1 MEMLKG
7 KRILLIVTGGI
18 AAFKS
23 LELVRQIRSS
33 GGEVRAI
40 LTKSAA
46 EFVTPLS
53 LQALTESRVYSDIF
67 SLTDE
72 SEMGHI
78 QLSRNSDLIVVAPAT
93 ANFLAKMR
101 IGICDDLA
109 STVVLAT
116 DKPVIVV
123 PAMNVR
129 MWDHAAT
136 KENII
141 TLKDRNIRFIG
152 PNEGKMACGEYGLG
166 RMSEPLEIV
175 SAIQSILKPNRPL
188 LGKTALVTAGPT
200 REPID
205 PVRFIANRS
214 SGKQG
219 YAIAEALAEAGAE
232 TTLVTGPT
240 YLPVPSGMQ
249 VRKIE
254 TAEEMLAHCMET
266 LPVNIAVCAAA
277 VADWKVADKSN
288 QKIKK
293 QKNINHENLS
303 LSQNPDILR
312 TLSNADSNR
321 PELVIGFAAETEDI
335 LDNGIR
341 KLKEK
346 NCDWILANDVAMGTQ
361 TFGGDNNAI
370 HFISNKKTEE
380 WPIMKKEDVARYL
393 AKKISNEVGRV

>member
-1 MEMLKG
+1 MLKG

-23 LELVRQIRSS
+23 LELVRQIRSV

-46 EFVTPLS
+46 EFVTPVS
-53 LQALTESRVYSDIF
+53 LQALTEDRVYSDLF
-67 SLTDE
+67 SLTEE

-78 QLSRNSDLIVVAPAT
+78 QLSRNSDIILVAPAT

-101 IGICDDLA
+101 LGICDDLA

-116 DKPVIVV
+116 DKPVIAV

-129 MWDHAAT
+129 MWDHEAT
-136 KENII
+136 QENII
-141 TLKDRNIRFIG
+141 TLKDRNIKFIG
-152 PNEGKMACGEYGLG
+152 PNEGEMACGEYGLG
-166 RMSEPLEIV
+166 RMSEPSEIV
-175 SAIQSILKPNRPL
+175 SGIQSILEQNQPL

-219 YAIAEALAEAGAE
+219 YAIAEALAAAGAE

-240 YLPVPSGMQ
+240 NLPVPSGMR
-249 VRKIE
+249 VLKIE
-254 TAEEMLAHCMET
+254 TADEMLAHCLES
-266 LPVNIAVCAAA
+266 LPADVAVCAAA
-277 VADWKVADKSN
+277 VADWKVANKSE

-293 QKNINHENLS
+293 QKNINHGNL
-303 LSQNPDILR
+303 LLNQNADILK
-312 TLSNADSNR
+312 TLSNADNNR
-321 PELVIGFAAETEDI
+321 PSVVIGFAAETEDI
-335 LDNGIR
+335 LNNGMR
-341 KLKEK
+341 KRKEK
-346 NCDWILANDVAMGTQ
+346 NCDWILANDVAIGTQ

-370 HFISNKKTEE
+370 HFISQKGTEE

-393 AKKISNEVGRV
+393 AKKIIDEIGRV

>member
-1 MEMLKG
+1 MLKG
-7 KRILLIVTGGI
+7 KRILLIVTGGV

-23 LELVRQIRSS
+23 LELVRQIRSA

-53 LQALTESRVYSDIF
+53 LQALTEERVYSDIF

-116 DKPVIVV
+116 NKPVIVA

-141 TLKDRNIRFIG
+141 TLKNRNIRFIG
-152 PNEGKMACGEYGLG
+152 PNKGKMACGEYGVG

-175 SAIQSILKPNRPL
+175 SVIQSILKPNRPL

-240 YLPVPSGMQ
+240 YLPVPSGMR

-254 TAEEMLAHCMET
+254 TADEMLVHCMET

-277 VADWKVADKSN
+277 VADWKVTNKSD

-293 QKNINHENLS
+293 QKNINHENLR

-312 TLSNADSNR
+312 TLSNADNNR
-321 PELVIGFAAETEDI
+321 PDLVIGFAAETEDI

-370 HFISNKKTEE
+370 HFISNKETEE
-380 WPIMKKEDVARYL
+380 WPIMKKADVARYL
-393 AKKISNEVGRV
+393 AKKIINEVGRV

>member
-1 MEMLKG
+1 MLKG

-23 LELVRQIRSS
+23 LELVRQIRSA
-33 GGEVRAI
+33 GGEVKAI

-53 LQALTESRVYSDIF
+53 LQALTEGRVYSDIF

-109 STVVLAT
+109 STVVMAT
-116 DKPVIVV
+116 DKPVIVA

-136 KENII
+136 KENMI

-240 YLPVPSGMQ
+240 YLPVPSGIQ

-277 VADWKVADKSN
+277 VADWKVANKSN

-312 TLSNADSNR
+312 TLSNADNNR
-321 PELVIGFAAETEDI
+321 PDLVIGFAAETEDI

-370 HFISNKKTEE
+370 HFISNKETEE

>member
-1 MEMLKG
+1 MLKG
-7 KRILLIVTGGI
+7 KRILLIITGGI

-23 LELVRQIRSS
+23 LELVRQIRSV

-53 LQALTESRVYSDIF
+53 LQALTEDRVYSDLF
-67 SLTDE
+67 SLTEE

-78 QLSRNSDLIVVAPAT
+78 QLSRNSDIILVAPAT

-101 IGICDDLA
+101 LGICDDLA

-116 DKPVIVV
+116 DKPVIAV

-129 MWDHAAT
+129 MWDHEAT
-136 KENII
+136 QENII
-141 TLKDRNIRFIG
+141 TLKDRNIKFIG
-152 PNEGKMACGEYGLG
+152 PNEGEMACGEYGLG
-166 RMSEPLEIV
+166 RMSEPSEIV
-175 SAIQSILKPNRPL
+175 SGIQSILEQNQPL

-219 YAIAEALAEAGAE
+219 YAIAEALAAAGAE

-240 YLPVPSGMQ
+240 NLPVPSGMR
-249 VRKIE
+249 VLKIE
-254 TAEEMLAHCMET
+254 TADEMLAHCLES
-266 LPVNIAVCAAA
+266 LPVDVAVCAAA
-277 VADWKVADKSN
+277 VADWKVANKSE

-293 QKNINHENLS
+293 QKNINHGNL
-303 LSQNPDILR
+303 LLNQNADILK
-312 TLSNADSNR
+312 TLSNADNNR
-321 PELVIGFAAETEDI
+321 PSLVIGFAAETEDI
-335 LDNGIR
+335 LKNGIR
-341 KLKEK
+341 KRKEK

-370 HFISNKKTEE
+370 HFISQKGTEE

-393 AKKISNEVGRV
+393 AKKIIDEIGCV

>member
-1 MEMLKG
+1 MLKG
-7 KRILLIVTGGI
+7 KRILLIVTGGV

-23 LELVRQIRSS
+23 LELVRQIRSA

-53 LQALTESRVYSDIF
+53 LQALTEDRVYSDIF

-78 QLSRNSDLIVVAPAT
+78 QLSRNSDLIVVSPAT

-101 IGICDDLA
+101 LGICDDLA

-116 DKPVIVV
+116 DKPVIVA

-136 KENII
+136 QENII
-141 TLKDRNIRFIG
+141 TLKDRNIKFIG
-152 PNEGKMACGEYGLG
+152 PNEGEMACGEYGLG
-166 RMSEPLEIV
+166 RMSEPSEIV
-175 SAIQSILKPNRPL
+175 SGIQSILEQNQPL

-219 YAIAEALAEAGAE
+219 YAIAEALAAAGAE

-240 YLPVPSGMQ
+240 NLPVPSGMR
-249 VRKIE
+249 VLKIE
-254 TAEEMLAHCMET
+254 TADEMLAHCLES
-266 LPVNIAVCAAA
+266 LPVDVAVCAAA
-277 VADWKVADKSN
+277 VADWKVANKSE

-293 QKNINHENLS
+293 QKNINHGNL
-303 LSQNPDILR
+303 LLNQNADILK
-312 TLSNADSNR
+312 TLSNADNNR
-321 PELVIGFAAETEDI
+321 PSLVIGFAAETEDI
-335 LDNGIR
+335 LKNGIR
-341 KLKEK
+341 KRKEK

-370 HFISNKKTEE
+370 HFISQKGTEE

-393 AKKISNEVGRV
+393 AKKIIDEIGRV

>member
-23 LELVRQIRSS
+23 LELVRQIRSV

-53 LQALTESRVYSDIF
+53 LQALTEDRVYSDLF
-67 SLTDE
+67 SLTEE

-78 QLSRNSDLIVVAPAT
+78 QLSRNSDIILVAPAT

-101 IGICDDLA
+101 LGICDDLA

-116 DKPVIVV
+116 DKPVIAV

-129 MWDHAAT
+129 MWDHEAT
-136 KENII
+136 QENII
-141 TLKDRNIRFIG
+141 TLKDRNIKFIG
-152 PNEGKMACGEYGLG
+152 PNEGEMACGEYGLG
-166 RMSEPLEIV
+166 RMSEPSEIV
-175 SAIQSILKPNRPL
+175 SGIQSILEQNQPL

-219 YAIAEALAEAGAE
+219 YAIAEALAAAGAE

-240 YLPVPSGMQ
+240 NLPVPSGMR
-249 VRKIE
+249 VLKIE
-254 TAEEMLAHCMET
+254 TADEMLAHCLES
-266 LPVNIAVCAAA
+266 LPVDVAVCAAA
-277 VADWKVADKSN
+277 VADWKVANKSE

-293 QKNINHENLS
+293 QKNINHGNL
-303 LSQNPDILR
+303 LLNQNADILK
-312 TLSNADSNR
+312 TLSNADNNR
-321 PELVIGFAAETEDI
+321 PSLVIGFAAETEDI
-335 LDNGIR
+335 LKNGIR
-341 KLKEK
+341 KRKEK

-370 HFISNKKTEE
+370 HFISQKGTEE

-393 AKKISNEVGRV
+393 AKKIIDEIGRV

>member
-1 MEMLKG
+1 MSHIKL
-7 KRILLIVTGGI
+7 
-18 AAFKS
+18 A
-23 LELVRQIRSS
+23 RS
-33 GGEVRAI
+33 
-40 LTKSAA
+40 
-46 EFVTPLS
+46 P
-53 LQALTESRVYSDIF
+53 
-67 SLTDE
+67 
-72 SEMGHI
+72 
-78 QLSRNSDLIVVAPAT
+78 DLILVAPAT

-219 YAIAEALAEAGAE
+219 YAIAEALAAAGAE

-240 YLPVPSGMQ
+240 NLSVPSGMR
-249 VRKIE
+249 VLKIE
-254 TAEEMLAHCMET
+254 TADEMLAHCMET

-277 VADWKVADKSN
+277 VADWKVANKSD

-293 QKNINHENLS
+293 QKNINHENLR

-346 NCDWILANDVAMGTQ
+346 NCDWILANDVATGTQ
-361 TFGGDNNAI
+361 TFGGDNNSI
-370 HFISNKKTEE
+370 LFISKKENEE

-393 AKKISNEVGRV
+393 AKKIIDEIGRV

>member
-1 MEMLKG
+1 MLKG

-23 LELVRQIRSS
+23 LELVRQIRTA

-53 LQALTESRVYSDIF
+53 LQALTEDRVYSDLF
-67 SLTDE
+67 SLTEE

-78 QLSRNSDLIVVAPAT
+78 QLSRNSDIILVAPAT

-101 IGICDDLA
+101 LGICDDLA

-116 DKPVIVV
+116 DKPVIVA

-136 KENII
+136 QENII
-141 TLKDRNIRFIG
+141 TLKDRNIKFIG
-152 PNEGKMACGEYGLG
+152 PNEGEMACGEYGLG
-166 RMSEPLEIV
+166 RMSEPSEIV
-175 SAIQSILKPNRPL
+175 SGIQSILEQNQPL

-219 YAIAEALAEAGAE
+219 YAIAEALAAAGAE

-240 YLPVPSGMQ
+240 NLPVPSGMR
-249 VRKIE
+249 VLKIE
-254 TAEEMLAHCMET
+254 TADEMLAHCLES
-266 LPVNIAVCAAA
+266 LPVDVAVCAAA
-277 VADWKVADKSN
+277 VADWKVANKSE

-293 QKNINHENLS
+293 QKNINHGNL
-303 LSQNPDILR
+303 LLNQNADILK
-312 TLSNADSNR
+312 TLSNADNNR
-321 PELVIGFAAETEDI
+321 PSLVIGFAAETEDI
-335 LDNGIR
+335 LKNGIR
-341 KLKEK
+341 KRKEK

-370 HFISNKKTEE
+370 HFISQKGTED
-380 WPIMKKEDVARYL
+380 WPIMKKKDVARYL
-393 AKKISNEVGRV
+393 AKKIIDEIGRV

>member
-1 MEMLKG
+1 MLKG

-23 LELVRQIRSS
+23 LELVRQIRTA

-40 LTKSAA
+40 LTKSAT

-53 LQALTESRVYSDIF
+53 LQALTEDRVYSDIF

-78 QLSRNSDLIVVAPAT
+78 QLSRNSDLILVAPAT

-101 IGICDDLA
+101 LGICDDLA

-116 DKPVIVV
+116 DKPVMVA

-136 KENII
+136 QENII
-141 TLKDRNIRFIG
+141 TLKDRNIKFIG
-152 PNEGKMACGEYGLG
+152 PDEGEMACGEYGLG
-166 RMSEPLEIV
+166 RMAEPTEIV
-175 SAIQSILKPNRPL
+175 NAIQSILQPNRAL

-219 YAIAEALAEAGAE
+219 YSIAEALAAAGAE

-240 YLPVPSGMQ
+240 NLPVPSGMR
-249 VRKIE
+249 VLKVE
-254 TAEEMLAHCMET
+254 TADEMLAHCMES
-266 LPVNIAVCAAA
+266 LPVDIAVCAAA
-277 VADWKVADKSN
+277 VADWKVANKSD

-293 QKNINHENLS
+293 QKNINYENLS
-303 LSQNPDILR
+303 LSQNPDILK
-312 TLSNADSNR
+312 TLSNSDNNR
-321 PELVIGFAAETEDI
+321 PDLVIGFAAETEDI
-335 LDNGIR
+335 LHNGIR
-341 KLKEK
+341 KQKEK

-361 TFGGDNNAI
+361 TFGGDHNAI
-370 HFISNKKTEE
+370 HFISNKETEE
-380 WPIMKKEDVARYL
+380 WPVMKKEDVARYL
-393 AKKISNEVGRV
+393 AKKIIDEIGRV

>member
-1 MEMLKG
+1 MLKG

-23 LELVRQIRSS
+23 LELVRQIRSV

-53 LQALTESRVYSDIF
+53 LQALTEDRVYSDLF
-67 SLTDE
+67 SLTEE

-78 QLSRNSDLIVVAPAT
+78 QLSRNSDIILVAPAT

-101 IGICDDLA
+101 LGICDDLA

-116 DKPVIVV
+116 DKPVIAV

-129 MWDHAAT
+129 MWDHEAT
-136 KENII
+136 QENII
-141 TLKDRNIRFIG
+141 TLKDRNIKFIG
-152 PNEGKMACGEYGLG
+152 PNEGEMACGEYGLG
-166 RMSEPLEIV
+166 RMSEPSEIV

-240 YLPVPSGMQ
+240 NLPVPNGMR
-249 VRKIE
+249 VLKIE
-254 TAEEMLAHCMET
+254 TADEMLAHCMES

-277 VADWKVADKSN
+277 VADWKVANKLGH
-288 QKIKK
+288 KIKK
-293 QKNINHENLS
+293 QKNINHENLR
-303 LSQNPDILR
+303 LNQNPDILK
-312 TLSNADSNR
+312 TLSNADKNR
-321 PELVIGFAAETEDI
+321 PDLVIGFAAETEDI
-335 LDNGIR
+335 LSNGTR

-346 NCDWILANDVAMGTQ
+346 SCDWILANDVATGTQ
-361 TFGGDNNAI
+361 TFGGDNNSI
-370 HFISNKKTEE
+370 LFISKKENEE
-380 WPIMKKEDVARYL
+380 WPIMKKEDVAKYL
-393 AKKISNEVGRV
+393 AKKIIDEIGRV

>member
-1 MEMLKG
+1 MLKG

-23 LELVRQIRSS
+23 LELVRQIRSV

-53 LQALTESRVYSDIF
+53 LQALTEDRVYSDLF
-67 SLTDE
+67 SLMEE

-78 QLSRNSDLIVVAPAT
+78 QLSRNSDIILVAPAT

-101 IGICDDLA
+101 LGICDDLA

-116 DKPVIVV
+116 DKPVIAV

-129 MWDHAAT
+129 MWDHEAT
-136 KENII
+136 QENII
-141 TLKDRNIRFIG
+141 TLKDRNIKFIG
-152 PNEGKMACGEYGLG
+152 PNEGEMACGEYGLG
-166 RMSEPLEIV
+166 RMSEPSEIV
-175 SAIQSILKPNRPL
+175 SGIQSILEQNQPL

-219 YAIAEALAEAGAE
+219 YAIAEALAAAGAE

-240 YLPVPSGMQ
+240 NLPVPSGMR
-249 VRKIE
+249 VLRIE
-254 TAEEMLAHCMET
+254 TADEMLAHCLES
-266 LPVNIAVCAAA
+266 LPVDVAVCAAA
-277 VADWKVADKSN
+277 VADWKVANKSE

-293 QKNINHENLS
+293 QKNINHGNL
-303 LSQNPDILR
+303 LLNQNADILK
-312 TLSNADSNR
+312 TLSNADNNR
-321 PELVIGFAAETEDI
+321 PSLVIGFAAETEDI
-335 LDNGIR
+335 LKNGIR
-341 KLKEK
+341 KRKEK

-370 HFISNKKTEE
+370 HFISQKGTEE

-393 AKKISNEVGRV
+393 AKKIIDEIGRV

>member
-1 MEMLKG
+1 MLKG

-23 LELVRQIRSS
+23 LELVRQIRSV

-53 LQALTESRVYSDIF
+53 LQALTEDRVYSDLF
-67 SLTDE
+67 SLTEE

-78 QLSRNSDLIVVAPAT
+78 QLSRNSDIILVAPAT

-101 IGICDDLA
+101 LGICDDLA

-116 DKPVIVV
+116 DKPVIAV

-129 MWDHAAT
+129 MWDHEAT
-136 KENII
+136 QENII
-141 TLKDRNIRFIG
+141 TLKDRNIKFIG
-152 PNEGKMACGEYGLG
+152 PNEGEMACGEYGLG
-166 RMSEPLEIV
+166 RMSEPSEIV
-175 SAIQSILKPNRPL
+175 SSIQSILEQNQPL

-219 YAIAEALAEAGAE
+219 YAIAEALAAAGAE

-240 YLPVPSGMQ
+240 NLPVPSGMR
-249 VRKIE
+249 VLKIE
-254 TAEEMLAHCMET
+254 TADEMLAHCLES
-266 LPVNIAVCAAA
+266 LPVDVAVCAAA
-277 VADWKVADKSN
+277 VADWKVANKSE

-293 QKNINHENLS
+293 QKNINHGNL
-303 LSQNPDILR
+303 LLNQNADILK
-312 TLSNADSNR
+312 TLSNADNNR
-321 PELVIGFAAETEDI
+321 PSLVIGFAAETEDI
-335 LDNGIR
+335 LKNGIR
-341 KLKEK
+341 KRKEK

-370 HFISNKKTEE
+370 HFISQKGTEE

-393 AKKISNEVGRV
+393 AKKIIDEIGRV

>member
-1 MEMLKG
+1 MLKG

-23 LELVRQIRSS
+23 LELVRQIRSV

-53 LQALTESRVYSDIF
+53 LQALTEDRVYSDLF
-67 SLTDE
+67 SLTEE

-78 QLSRNSDLIVVAPAT
+78 QLSRNSDIILVAPAT

-101 IGICDDLA
+101 LGICDDLA

-116 DKPVIVV
+116 DKPVIAV

-129 MWDHAAT
+129 MWDHEAT
-136 KENII
+136 QENII

-152 PNEGKMACGEYGLG
+152 PNEGEMACGEYGLG
-166 RMSEPLEIV
+166 RMSEPSEIV
-175 SAIQSILKPNRPL
+175 SGIQSILEQNQPL

-219 YAIAEALAEAGAE
+219 YAIAEALAAAGAE

-240 YLPVPSGMQ
+240 NLPVPSGMR
-249 VRKIE
+249 VLRIE
-254 TAEEMLAHCMET
+254 TADEMLAHCLES
-266 LPVNIAVCAAA
+266 LPVDVAVCAAA
-277 VADWKVADKSN
+277 VADWKVANKSE

-293 QKNINHENLS
+293 QKNINHGNL
-303 LSQNPDILR
+303 LLNQNADILK
-312 TLSNADSNR
+312 TLSNADNNR
-321 PELVIGFAAETEDI
+321 PSLVIGFAAETEDI
-335 LDNGIR
+335 LKNGIR
-341 KLKEK
+341 KRKEK

-370 HFISNKKTEE
+370 HFISQKGTEE

-393 AKKISNEVGRV
+393 AKKIIDEIGRV

>member
-1 MEMLKG
+1 MLKG

-23 LELVRQIRSS
+23 LELVRQIRSV

-53 LQALTESRVYSDIF
+53 LQALTEDRVYSDLF
-67 SLTDE
+67 SLTEE

-78 QLSRNSDLIVVAPAT
+78 QLSRNSDIILVAPAT

-101 IGICDDLA
+101 LGICDDLA

-116 DKPVIVV
+116 DKPVIAV

-129 MWDHAAT
+129 MWDHEAT
-136 KENII
+136 QENII
-141 TLKDRNIRFIG
+141 TLKDRNIKFIG
-152 PNEGKMACGEYGLG
+152 PNEGEMACGEYGLG
-166 RMSEPLEIV
+166 RMSEPSEIV
-175 SAIQSILKPNRPL
+175 SGIQSILEQNRPL

-219 YAIAEALAEAGAE
+219 YAIAEALAAAGAE

-240 YLPVPSGMQ
+240 NLPVPSGMR
-249 VRKIE
+249 VLKIE
-254 TAEEMLAHCMET
+254 TADEMLAHCLES
-266 LPVNIAVCAAA
+266 LPVDVAVCAAA
-277 VADWKVADKSN
+277 VADWKVANKSE

-293 QKNINHENLS
+293 QKNINHGNL
-303 LSQNPDILR
+303 LLNQNADILK
-312 TLSNADSNR
+312 TLSNADNNR
-321 PELVIGFAAETEDI
+321 PSLVIGFAAETEDI
-335 LDNGIR
+335 LKNGIR
-341 KLKEK
+341 KRKEK

-370 HFISNKKTEE
+370 HFISQKGTEE

-393 AKKISNEVGRV
+393 AKKIIDEIGRV

>member
-1 MEMLKG
+1 MLKG

-23 LELVRQIRSS
+23 LELVRQIRSV

-46 EFVTPLS
+46 EFVTPVS
-53 LQALTESRVYSDIF
+53 LQALTEDRVYSDLF
-67 SLTDE
+67 SLTEE

-78 QLSRNSDLIVVAPAT
+78 QLSRNSDIILVAPAT

-101 IGICDDLA
+101 LGICDDLA

-116 DKPVIVV
+116 DKPVIAV

-129 MWDHAAT
+129 MWDHEAT
-136 KENII
+136 QENII
-141 TLKDRNIRFIG
+141 TLKDRNIKFIG
-152 PNEGKMACGEYGLG
+152 PNEGEMACGEYGLG
-166 RMSEPLEIV
+166 RMSEPSEIV
-175 SAIQSILKPNRPL
+175 SGIQSILEQNQPL

-219 YAIAEALAEAGAE
+219 YAIAEALAAAGAE

-240 YLPVPSGMQ
+240 NLPVPSGMR
-249 VRKIE
+249 VLKIE
-254 TAEEMLAHCMET
+254 TADEMLAHCLES
-266 LPVNIAVCAAA
+266 LPADVAVCAAA
-277 VADWKVADKSN
+277 VADWKVANKSE

-293 QKNINHENLS
+293 QKNINHGNL
-303 LSQNPDILR
+303 LLNQNADILK
-312 TLSNADSNR
+312 TLSNADNNR
-321 PELVIGFAAETEDI
+321 PSVVIGFAAETEDI
-335 LDNGIR
+335 LKNGIR
-341 KLKEK
+341 KRKEK

-370 HFISNKKTEE
+370 HFISQKGTEE

-393 AKKISNEVGRV
+393 AKKIIDEIGRV

>member
-1 MEMLKG
+1 MLKG

-23 LELVRQIRSS
+23 LELVRQIRSV

-53 LQALTESRVYSDIF
+53 LQALTEDRVYSDLF
-67 SLTDE
+67 SLTEE

-78 QLSRNSDLIVVAPAT
+78 QLSRNSDIILVAPAT

-101 IGICDDLA
+101 LGICDDLA

-116 DKPVIVV
+116 DKPVIAV

-129 MWDHAAT
+129 MWDHEAT
-136 KENII
+136 QDNII
-141 TLKDRNIRFIG
+141 TLKDRNIKFIG
-152 PNEGKMACGEYGLG
+152 PNEGEMACGEYGLG
-166 RMSEPLEIV
+166 RMSEPSEIV
-175 SAIQSILKPNRPL
+175 SGIQSILEQNQPL

-219 YAIAEALAEAGAE
+219 YAIAEALAAAGAE

-240 YLPVPSGMQ
+240 NLPVPSGMR
-249 VRKIE
+249 VLRIE
-254 TAEEMLAHCMET
+254 TADEMLAHCLES
-266 LPVNIAVCAAA
+266 LPVDVAVCAAA
-277 VADWKVADKSN
+277 VADWKVANKSE

-293 QKNINHENLS
+293 QKNINHGNL
-303 LSQNPDILR
+303 LLNQNADILK
-312 TLSNADSNR
+312 TLSNADNNR
-321 PELVIGFAAETEDI
+321 PSLVIGFAAETEDI
-335 LDNGIR
+335 LKNGIR
-341 KLKEK
+341 KRKEK

-370 HFISNKKTEE
+370 HFISQKGTEE

-393 AKKISNEVGRV
+393 AKKIIDEIGRV

>member
-1 MEMLKG
+1 MLKG

-23 LELVRQIRSS
+23 LELVRQIRSV

-101 IGICDDLA
+101 LGICDDLA

-116 DKPVIVV
+116 DKPVIAV

-129 MWDHAAT
+129 MWDHEAT
-136 KENII
+136 QENII
-141 TLKDRNIRFIG
+141 TLKDRNIKFIG
-152 PNEGKMACGEYGLG
+152 PNEGEMACGEYGLG
-166 RMSEPLEIV
+166 RMSEPSEIV
-175 SAIQSILKPNRPL
+175 SGIQSILEQNQPL

-219 YAIAEALAEAGAE
+219 YAIAEALAAAGAE

-240 YLPVPSGMQ
+240 NLPVPSGMR
-249 VRKIE
+249 VLKIE
-254 TAEEMLAHCMET
+254 TADEMLAHCLES
-266 LPVNIAVCAAA
+266 LPVDVAVCAAA
-277 VADWKVADKSN
+277 VADWKVANKSE

-293 QKNINHENLS
+293 QKNINHGNL
-303 LSQNPDILR
+303 LLNQNADILK
-312 TLSNADSNR
+312 TLSNADNNR
-321 PELVIGFAAETEDI
+321 PSLVIGFAAETEDI
-335 LDNGIR
+335 LKNGIR
-341 KLKEK
+341 KRKEK

-370 HFISNKKTEE
+370 HFISQKGTEE

-393 AKKISNEVGRV
+393 AKKIIDEIGRV

>member
-1 MEMLKG
+1 MLKG

-23 LELVRQIRSS
+23 LELVRQIRSV

-53 LQALTESRVYSDIF
+53 LQALTEDRVYSDLF
-67 SLTDE
+67 SLTEE

-78 QLSRNSDLIVVAPAT
+78 QLSRNSDIILVAPAT

-101 IGICDDLA
+101 LGICDDLA

-116 DKPVIVV
+116 DKPVIAV

-129 MWDHAAT
+129 MWDHEAT
-136 KENII
+136 QENII
-141 TLKDRNIRFIG
+141 TLKDRNIKFIG
-152 PNEGKMACGEYGLG
+152 PNEGEMACGEYGLG
-166 RMSEPLEIV
+166 RMSEPSEIV
-175 SAIQSILKPNRPL
+175 SGIQSILEQNQPL

-219 YAIAEALAEAGAE
+219 YAIAEALAAAGAE

-240 YLPVPSGMQ
+240 NLPVPSGMR
-249 VRKIE
+249 VLKIE
-254 TAEEMLAHCMET
+254 TADEMLAHCLES
-266 LPVNIAVCAAA
+266 LPVDVAVCAAA
-277 VADWKVADKSN
+277 VADWKVANKSE

-293 QKNINHENLS
+293 QKNINHGNL
-303 LSQNPDILR
+303 LLNQNADILK
-312 TLSNADSNR
+312 TLSNADNNR
-321 PELVIGFAAETEDI
+321 PSLVIGFAAETEDI
-335 LDNGIR
+335 LKNGIR
-341 KLKEK
+341 KRKEK

-370 HFISNKKTEE
+370 HFISQKGTEE
-380 WPIMKKEDVARYL
+380 WPIMKKEDVARCL
-393 AKKISNEVGRV
+393 AKKIIDEIGRV

>member
-1 MEMLKG
+1 MLKG

-23 LELVRQIRSS
+23 LELVRQIRTA

-40 LTKSAA
+40 LTKSAT

-53 LQALTESRVYSDIF
+53 LQALTEDRVYSDIF

-101 IGICDDLA
+101 LGICDDLA

-116 DKPVIVV
+116 DKPVVV
-123 PAMNVR
+123 APAMNVR

-136 KENII
+136 QENII
-141 TLKDRNIRFIG
+141 TLKDRNIKFIG
-152 PNEGKMACGEYGLG
+152 PNEGEMACGEYGLG
-166 RMSEPLEIV
+166 RMSEPTEIV
-175 SAIQSILKPNRPL
+175 NAIQSILQPNRPL

-219 YAIAEALAEAGAE
+219 YSIAEALAAAGAE
-232 TTLVTGPT
+232 TTLITGPT
-240 YLPVPSGMQ
+240 NLPVPSGMR
-249 VRKIE
+249 VLKVE
-254 TAEEMLAHCMET
+254 TADEMLAHCMES
-266 LPVNIAVCAAA
+266 LPVDIAVCAAA
-277 VADWKVADKSN
+277 VADWKVANKSD

-293 QKNINHENLS
+293 QKNINCENLS
-303 LSQNPDILR
+303 LSQNPDILK
-312 TLSNADSNR
+312 TLSNADNNR
-321 PELVIGFAAETEDI
+321 PDLVIGFAAETEDI
-335 LDNGIR
+335 LHNGIR
-341 KLKEK
+341 KQKEK

-361 TFGGDNNAI
+361 TFGGDNNTI
-370 HFISNKKTEE
+370 HFVSKKGTEE
-380 WPIMKKEDVARYL
+380 WPVMKKEDVAKYL
-393 AKKISNEVGRV
+393 AKKIIDEIGRV

>member
-1 MEMLKG
+1 MLKG

-23 LELVRQIRSS
+23 LELVRQIRSV

-53 LQALTESRVYSDIF
+53 LQALTEDRVYSDLF
-67 SLTDE
+67 SLTEE

-78 QLSRNSDLIVVAPAT
+78 QLSRNSDIILVAPAT

-101 IGICDDLA
+101 LGICDDLA

-116 DKPVIVV
+116 DKPVIAV

-129 MWDHAAT
+129 MWDHEAT
-136 KENII
+136 QENII
-141 TLKDRNIRFIG
+141 TLKDRNIKFIG
-152 PNEGKMACGEYGLG
+152 PNEGEMACGEYGLG
-166 RMSEPLEIV
+166 RMSEPSEIV
-175 SAIQSILKPNRPL
+175 SGIQSILKPNRPL

-219 YAIAEALAEAGAE
+219 YAIAEALAAAGAE

-240 YLPVPSGMQ
+240 NLPVPSGMR
-249 VRKIE
+249 VLRIE
-254 TAEEMLAHCMET
+254 TADEMLAHCLES
-266 LPVNIAVCAAA
+266 LPVDVAVCAAA
-277 VADWKVADKSN
+277 VADWKVANKSE

-293 QKNINHENLS
+293 QKNINHGNL
-303 LSQNPDILR
+303 LLNQNADILK
-312 TLSNADSNR
+312 TLSNADNNR
-321 PELVIGFAAETEDI
+321 PSLVIGFAAETEDI
-335 LDNGIR
+335 LKNGIR
-341 KLKEK
+341 KRKEK

-370 HFISNKKTEE
+370 HFISQKGTEE

-393 AKKISNEVGRV
+393 AKKIIDEIGRV

>member
-23 LELVRQIRSS
+23 LELVRQIRSV

-53 LQALTESRVYSDIF
+53 LQALTEDRVYSDLF
-67 SLTDE
+67 SLTEE

-78 QLSRNSDLIVVAPAT
+78 QLSRNSDIILVAPAT

-101 IGICDDLA
+101 LGICDDLA

-116 DKPVIVV
+116 DKPVIAV

-129 MWDHAAT
+129 MWDHEAT
-136 KENII
+136 QENII
-141 TLKDRNIRFIG
+141 TLKDRNIKFIG
-152 PNEGKMACGEYGLG
+152 PNEGEMACGEYGLG
-166 RMSEPLEIV
+166 RMSEPSEIV
-175 SAIQSILKPNRPL
+175 SGIQSILEQNQPL

-219 YAIAEALAEAGAE
+219 YAIAEALAAAGAE

-240 YLPVPSGMQ
+240 NLPVPSGMR
-249 VRKIE
+249 VLRIE
-254 TAEEMLAHCMET
+254 TADEMLAHCLES
-266 LPVNIAVCAAA
+266 LPVDVAVCAAA
-277 VADWKVADKSN
+277 VADWKVANKSE

-293 QKNINHENLS
+293 QKNINHGNL
-303 LSQNPDILR
+303 LLNQNADILK
-312 TLSNADSNR
+312 TLSNADNNR
-321 PELVIGFAAETEDI
+321 PSLVIGFAAETEDI
-335 LDNGIR
+335 LKNGIR
-341 KLKEK
+341 KRKEK

-370 HFISNKKTEE
+370 HFISQKGTEE

-393 AKKISNEVGRV
+393 AKKIIDEIGRV